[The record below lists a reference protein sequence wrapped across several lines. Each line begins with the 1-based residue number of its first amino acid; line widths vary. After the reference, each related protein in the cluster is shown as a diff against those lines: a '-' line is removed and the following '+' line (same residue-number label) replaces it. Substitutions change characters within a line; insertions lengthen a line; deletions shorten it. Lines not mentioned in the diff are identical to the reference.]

1 MSEMTSGADLFVVCK
16 QCGAEVSAYVTE
28 CPYCGYRLRRRAP
41 KLPREGSPGGGGGRK
56 RRAQGRLGKL
66 PAPSLGRLRRGEIPG
81 IAAEPRPYAP
91 ILIVAVSIA
100 VWILSQGNVV
110 SAEELVVNGPLHG
123 HWWKLVSSQFVYAGG
138 FFAFIY
144 AFAALGSVGLFG
156 WLLEE
161 RHGAALVLALF
172 FAAGAA
178 GALAAL
184 AVYPDDAIVSG
195 ANAGALALLG
205 AWVVPDLIAASRGSY
220 YEGDLMGVGA
230 IAAVLLVMPFARP
243 EASWVAGV
251 TGALMGVVVG
261 AGITRMRAG

>member
-1 MSEMTSGADLFVVCK
+1 MSAGPDLFVVCK
-16 QCGAEVSAYVTE
+16 QCGAEVSAYITE

-41 KLPREGSPGGGGGRK
+41 KLPREGAQRRGGGRA
-56 RRAQGRLGKL
+56 RRAQARLGKL
-66 PAPSLGRLRRGEIPG
+66 PAPSLGRIRRGEIPG
-81 IAAEPRPYAP
+81 VAAEPRPYAP
-91 ILIVAVSIA
+91 ILIVAISIA

-110 SAEELVVNGPLHG
+110 SPGKLVIFGPLHG
-123 HWWKLVSSQFVYAGG
+123 DWWKLVTSQFVYQGG
-138 FFAFIY
+138 LWAFIY

-161 RHGAALVLALF
+161 RHGAAVVLALF

-184 AVYPDDAIVSG
+184 AVYPEDAFVSG

-205 AWVVPDLIAASRGSY
+205 AWAAPDLIAASRGLY
-220 YEGDLMGVGA
+220 YEGDLLGVAA
-230 IAAVLLVMPFARP
+230 IAVVLLVMPFARP

-251 TGALMGVVVG
+251 TGAVMGLAVG
-261 AGITRMRAG
+261 AGLTQMRARDY

>member
-1 MSEMTSGADLFVVCK
+1 MSAGPDLFVVCK
-16 QCGAEVSAYVTE
+16 QCGAEVSAYITE

-41 KLPREGSPGGGGGRK
+41 KLPREGSQRRRGGRA
-56 RRAQGRLGKL
+56 RRAQERLGKL

-81 IAAEPRPYAP
+81 IASEPRPYAP
-91 ILIVAVSIA
+91 ILIVAISIV
-100 VWILSQGNVV
+100 VWILSQGGVV
-110 SAEELVVNGPLHG
+110 SQQELIIEGPLHG
-123 HWWKLVSSQFVYAGG
+123 HWWKLVSSQFVYEGG

-161 RHGAALVLALF
+161 RHGAALVLVLF

-195 ANAGALALLG
+195 ANAGALALLC
-205 AWVVPDLIAASRGSY
+205 AWAAPDLVAASRGYY
-220 YEGDLMGVGA
+220 YEGDLMGVAA

-251 TGALMGVVVG
+251 TGALMGLLVG
-261 AGITRMRAG
+261 VGVARMRAQDY